1 MKRYIF
7 IFSLML
13 LFSLNV
19 YANQFAFQGY
29 DTASQQVLNSNI
41 VYGGS
46 VGSLY
51 GNPAL
56 LTGLKNQLSV
66 NLILNIPSLKIKLMN
81 KPSQSNVPI
90 SIYDSNV
97 GNTKNNYKTLP
108 TVELM
113 NKRGDTTVDEPVS
126 FIGIGI
132 AYNFNIPR
140 LQLAGIIQ
148 LPISFPEAAVLATH
162 YNDEREAIFSNRLYF
177 TRFGQWEKVAAG
189 LLGVSYDVLPNLSLG
204 LSAQIT
210 ITTKTHLA
218 IYIPD
223 ASVQDYSLA
232 NADASISTGI
242 RPIAGVVYR
251 PYEWLSVGAVFRDE
265 SCVKVDGN
273 GELLLWN
280 YHEADPYK
288 TIPKRTSQ
296 KFPLAISYE
305 PREYEVGFGLRF
317 SRVTTQ
323 LAIMYQEWPLYRDQH
338 NRHPFVL
345 DSPMDK
351 ETEKKFHFNSTFNFL
366 SNVEWMYGNEKS
378 FMLGAAY
385 YPTPVP
391 PQIGRT
397 NYVDNDILGLSF
409 GHRYDF
415 RVFDRRFTLNGAAQL
430 FFMFKRIVYKDPKL
444 ILDEFP
450 DDSTTLL
457 SNSPMLEAK
466 GLQTN
471 NPGFPGYEAG
481 GVLFSI
487 GANLIYYF

>member
-1 MKRYIF
+1 MKKYILASFF
-7 IFSLML
+7 ICTFTLDAYS
-13 LFSLNV
+13 
-19 YANQFAFQGY
+19 NQFSFQGY
-29 DTASQQVLNSNI
+29 DTSSQQVLNSNI

-51 GNPAL
+51 SNPAL
-56 LTGLKNQLSV
+56 LGTLKNQLGV
-66 NLILNIPSLKIKLMN
+66 NFSLNIPSMQIKLMD

-97 GNTKNNYKTLP
+97 GNSKNNYKTLP

-113 NKRGDTTVDEPVS
+113 NGRGDTIVDDAVA
-126 FIGIGI
+126 FVGIGL
-132 AYNFNIPR
+132 AYNFNIPK

-148 LPISFPEAAVLATH
+148 LPVSFPEAAVLSTH

-189 LLGVSYDVLPNLSLG
+189 LLGVSYDVLPELSVG
-204 LSAQIT
+204 FSAQIT

-242 RPIAGVVYR
+242 RPIAGMVYR
-251 PYEWLSVGAVFRDE
+251 PFEWLAVGAVFRDE
-265 SCVKVDGN
+265 SWVKVDGT

-280 YHEADPYK
+280 YHEADPNK
-288 TIPKRTSQ
+288 TIPKRASQ
-296 KFPLAISYE
+296 SFPLAISYE
-305 PREYEVGFGLRF
+305 PREYELGFGLKYSNF
-317 SRVTTQ
+317 TSQ
-323 LAIMYQEWPLYRDQH
+323 LAVVFQEWSLYRDQH

-345 DSPMDK
+345 DNPMDK
-351 ETEKKFHFNSTFNFL
+351 ETEKKFHFDGTFNFL
-366 SNVEWMYGNEKS
+366 GNLEWMYGDDRS
-378 FMLGAAY
+378 FMIGAAY

-391 PQIGRT
+391 PQVGRT
-397 NYVDNDILGLSF
+397 NFVDSDILAFSL
-409 GHRYDF
+409 GHKYDF
-415 RVFDRRFTLNGAAQL
+415 RVFDRRFTLNGVAQL
-430 FFMFKRIVYKDPKL
+430 FYMYKRTVYKDPKL
-444 ILDEFP
+444 MLDEFP

-471 NPGFPGYEAG
+471 NPGYPGYEAG
-481 GVLFSI
+481 GLLLSI
-487 GANLIYYF
+487 GANIIYYF

>member
-1 MKRYIF
+1 MKRLVVAF
-7 IFSLML
+7 L
-13 LFSLNV
+13 LSIV
-19 YANQFAFQGY
+19 AVSAYANQFSFEGY
-29 DTASQQVLNSNI
+29 DVESSAVLNSNI
-41 VYGGS
+41 VYGRS

-51 GNPAL
+51 SNPAL
-56 LTGLKNQLSV
+56 LSGLKNHISV
-66 NLILNIPSLKIKLMN
+66 NFNLNVPDMKIELMK
-81 KPSQSNVPI
+81 KPTHSDVPI

-97 GNTKNNYKTLP
+97 GNSKNNFKTLP

-113 NKRGDTTVDEPVS
+113 NRRSDTIVDDS
-126 FIGIGI
+126 TAFIGIGL
-132 AYNFNIPR
+132 AYNFNIPKF
-140 LQLAGIIQ
+140 QLAGIIQ
-148 LPISFPEAAVLATH
+148 LPVSFPEAAVLSTH

-177 TRFGQWEKVAAG
+177 TRFGQWEKIAAG
-189 LLGVSYDVLPNLSLG
+189 LAGVSYDILPMFTLG

-210 ITTKTHLA
+210 VMTKTHLA

-232 NADASISTGI
+232 NADANISTGI
-242 RPIAGVVYR
+242 RPIAGFVYR
-251 PYEWLSVGAVFRDE
+251 PSDWLSVGAVFRDE
-265 SCVKVDGN
+265 SWVEVAGT

-288 TIPKRTSQ
+288 TIPKRTAQS
-296 KFPLAISYE
+296 FPLAISYE
-305 PREYEVGFGLRF
+305 PREYEMGMGLKYSRF
-317 SRVTTQ
+317 SLQFAV
-323 LAIMYQEWPLYRDQH
+323 LFQEWPLYRDQH

-345 DSPMDK
+345 DNPMSK
-351 ETEKKFHFNSTFNFL
+351 EIEKKFHFESTFNFL
-366 SNVEWMYGNEKS
+366 GNLNWDYSNNKS
-378 FMLGAAY
+378 AQLGFAY

-397 NYVDNDILGLSF
+397 NYVDNDLMAFSLG
-409 GHRYDF
+409 HKYDF
-415 RVFDRRFTLNGAAQL
+415 RLFDRSFTLNGMAQI
-430 FFMFKRIVYKDPKL
+430 FYMFKRTTYKDVGL

-471 NPGFPGYEAG
+471 NPGFPGYISYGLVIA
-481 GVLFSI
+481 L